1 MVTAPGHRRDPT
13 PRAGAAIAWGF
24 GSPTEILAAPR
35 RALVG
40 APELW
45 LYGSGLAE
53 RLSSALGAKRGRE
66 RYRWRRSAG
75 RDAGTIALGGVAK
88 FASGP
93 GQSFFLAL
101 FVGYLVRD
109 AGVTR
114 SSFAVLYAL
123 ATIVSS
129 AMTIGV
135 GRLVDREGV
144 RRVWLGVA
152 AGLAGAC
159 LALSVATGPLMVLVA
174 LCLMRGFGQGSF
186 PLLGTMLVAGRFEAR
201 RGRALSASAQGLT
214 LAGVLLPLLGA
225 SLISALGWRAAL
237 HVIAIGLFVVILPLG
252 LFSGGRPARRTAGDP
267 PPVRL
272 ADALRRPGVAGL
284 LGILGV
290 PPLISTAIIVY
301 GVSVLGRAGLSPTA
315 AAGVIGATAL
325 AGAVGAVVGGQL
337 ADRCAPRV
345 LLVALG
351 AMLAAAV
358 ALLLPSVALTSVAGL
373 IVLGIANGVSYTAN
387 ATVWAS
393 AYGTEGLGRLQ
404 GTANAGQIAGAA
416 IGPLPLAVLLTLT
429 GSYAPG
435 LAVLLGLAV
444 AAMAAGWRWRAPEE
458 KTAAAHRVQLRPQ
471 PSQA

>member
-1 MVTAPGHRRDPT
+1 M
-13 PRAGAAIAWGF
+13 
-24 GSPTEILAAPR
+24 
-35 RALVG
+35 
-40 APELW
+40 
-45 LYGSGLAE
+45 
-53 RLSSALGAKRGRE
+53 
-66 RYRWRRSAG
+66 AG
-75 RDAGTIALGGVAK
+75 RGAGTIALGGAAK

-93 GQSFFLAL
+93 GQSFFLAV
-101 FVGYLVRD
+101 FVAYLVRD

-144 RRVWLGVA
+144 RWVWLGVA
-152 AGLAGAC
+152 AGLASAC

-186 PLLGTMLVAGRFEAR
+186 PLLGTMLVAGRFDAR
-201 RGRALSASAQGLT
+201 RGRALSVSAQGLT

-237 HVIAIGLFVVILPLG
+237 HVIAIGLFVVIFPLG
-252 LFSGGRPARRTAGDP
+252 LFAGGRPARRTAGEP

-272 ADALRRPGVAGL
+272 GEALRRPGVAGL

-301 GVSVLGRAGLSPTA
+301 GVSVLGRAGLSTTA
-315 AAGVIGATAL
+315 AAGVISATAL

-337 ADRCAPRV
+337 SDRFAPRV

-358 ALLLPSVALTSVAGL
+358 ALLLPSVALASVAGL
-373 IVLGIANGVSYTAN
+373 IVLGIASGVSYTAN

-393 AYGTEGLGRLQ
+393 AYGTDGLGRLQ

-435 LAVLLGLAV
+435 LSILLVLAV
-444 AAMAAGWRWRAPEE
+444 AAMAAGWRWRAPDE
-458 KTAAAHRVQLRPQ
+458 KTAAGDLSQLRPR
-471 PSQA
+471 PSQG